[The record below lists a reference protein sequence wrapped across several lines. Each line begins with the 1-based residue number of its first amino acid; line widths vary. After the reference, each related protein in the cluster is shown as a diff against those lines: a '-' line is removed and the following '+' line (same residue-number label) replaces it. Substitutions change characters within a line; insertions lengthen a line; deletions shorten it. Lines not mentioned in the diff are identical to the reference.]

1 MPRKKSNNSMYYD
14 PNYRRQYDILN
25 NINAVNKAGTQ
36 LQSSVHRYTEAYDS
50 EYRKQYEK
58 AKKQYEKQVVSNK
71 PTKQQN
77 NVSSSNDSF
86 DKLETPIKE
95 DNWYDSIINTWKYGF
110 ENTLDDKVNQ
120 ALNGL
125 DDGIIKSTIKFLS
138 GNATSVI
145 GKILDN

>member
-36 LQSSVHRYTEAYDS
+36 LQSSVHKYAEAYDS

-77 NVSSSNDSF
+77 NVSSSNDPF
-86 DKLETPIKE
+86 NKLETPIKE
-95 DNWYDSIINTWKYGF
+95 DNWYDSIINTWKYYF
-110 ENTLDDKVNQ
+110 CNK
-120 ALNGL
+120 
-125 DDGIIKSTIKFLS
+125 
-138 GNATSVI
+138 
-145 GKILDN
+145 